1 MTLSNPGNATLG
13 SDTAAT
19 GTITDDD
26 DPPELTIAGDT
37 VSEGEEAE
45 FVVSLSPASGKQVTV
60 EYATADGTAKAGE
73 DYTAATTGALTF
85 TAGATERTISI
96 TTAEDSRNEDEEAFT
111 VTLSNPGN
119 ATLGSDA
126 AATGTITDD
135 DGTPELTIA
144 GDTVSEGEEAEF
156 VVSLSPAS
164 GKQVTVGYATADG
177 TAKAG
182 EDYTAATTGALTF
195 TAGAT
200 ERTISITTAEDSRNE
215 DEEAFTVT
223 LSNPGNATLGSDT
236 AATGTITDDD
246 GTPELTIAGD
256 TVSEGEEAEFVV
268 SLNAASGQQV
278 TVEYATADGT
288 AKAGEDYTAA
298 TTGALTFTAGATERT
313 ISITTAEDSRNE
325 DEEAFTV
332 TLSNPGNATLGSDTA
347 ATGTITDDD
356 DPPEL
361 TIAGDTVS
369 EGDEAEFVVSL
380 SPASGKQVTVEYAT
394 ADGTAKA
401 GEDYTAATTG
411 ALTFT
416 AGATER
422 TISITTAE
430 DSRNEDEE
438 AFTVTLSNPGN
449 ATLGSDA
456 AATGTITDDDGTP
469 ELTIAGDTVSEG
481 EEAEFVVS
489 LSPASGK
496 QVTVGYA
503 TADGTAKA
511 GEDYTAATTGALTFT
526 AGATERTISITTA
539 EDSRNEDEEAFT
551 VTLSNPGNATL
562 GSDTAAT
569 GTITDDDGTP
579 ELTIAG
585 DTVSEGEEA
594 EFVVSL
600 SPASGKQVTVGYAT
614 ADGTAKAGEDYTA
627 ATTGAL
633 TFTAGATERTI
644 SITTAEDSRNEDEE
658 AFTVTLSNPGNATL
672 GSDTA
677 ATGTITDDDDPPELT
692 IAGDT
697 VSEGEEAEF
706 VVSLNAASG
715 QQVTVGYATAD
726 GTAKAGEDYTAATT
740 GALTFTAGATERTI
754 SITTAEDSR
763 NEDEEA
769 FTVTLSNPGNATL
782 GSDTAATGTIT
793 DDDGTPELTIAG
805 DTVSE
810 GEEAEFVV
818 SLSPASGKQV
828 TVGYA
833 TADGTAK
840 AGEDYTA
847 ATTGALT
854 FTAGA
859 TERTISITTAEDSR
873 NEDEEAFTVTL
884 SNPGNATLGSDAAA
898 TGTITD
904 DDGARYAGADDS
916 RRHGE
921 RGRGGRV
928 RGDLIA
934 GDGGAMRRRTGRRR
948 REKTTRRRRPAR

>member
-13 SDTAAT
+13 SDA
-19 GTITDDD
+19 
-26 DPPELTIAGDT
+26 
-37 VSEGEEAE
+37 
-45 FVVSLSPASGKQVTV
+45 
-60 EYATADGTAKAGE
+60 
-73 DYTAATTGALTF
+73 
-85 TAGATERTISI
+85 
-96 TTAEDSRNEDEEAFT
+96 
-111 VTLSNPGN
+111 
-119 ATLGSDA
+119 
-126 AATGTITDD
+126 
-135 DGTPELTIA
+135 
-144 GDTVSEGEEAEF
+144 
-156 VVSLSPAS
+156 
-164 GKQVTVGYATADG
+164 
-177 TAKAG
+177 
-182 EDYTAATTGALTF
+182 
-195 TAGAT
+195 
-200 ERTISITTAEDSRNE
+200 
-215 DEEAFTVT
+215 
-223 LSNPGNATLGSDT
+223 

-356 DPPEL
+356 DPPVL

-369 EGDEAEFVVSL
+369 EGD
-380 SPASGKQVTVEYAT
+380 
-394 ADGTAKA
+394 
-401 GEDYTAATTG
+401 
-411 ALTFT
+411 
-416 AGATER
+416 
-422 TISITTAE
+422 
-430 DSRNEDEE
+430 
-438 AFTVTLSNPGN
+438 
-449 ATLGSDA
+449 
-456 AATGTITDDDGTP
+456 
-469 ELTIAGDTVSEG
+469 
-481 EEAEFVVS
+481 
-489 LSPASGK
+489 
-496 QVTVGYA
+496 
-503 TADGTAKA
+503 
-511 GEDYTAATTGALTFT
+511 
-526 AGATERTISITTA
+526 
-539 EDSRNEDEEAFT
+539 
-551 VTLSNPGNATL
+551 
-562 GSDTAAT
+562 
-569 GTITDDDGTP
+569 
-579 ELTIAG
+579 
-585 DTVSEGEEA
+585 EA

-706 VVSLNAASG
+706 VVSLSPASGKQVTVGYTTADGTAKAGEDYTAATTGALTFTAGATERTISITTAEDSRNEDEEAFTVTLSNPGNATLGSDTAATGTITDDDDPPELTIAGDTVSEGEEAEFVVSLNAASG
-715 QQVTVGYATAD
+715 QQVTVEYATAD

-793 DDDGTPELTIAG
+793 DDD
-805 DTVSE
+805 DH
-810 GEEAEFVV
+810 
-818 SLSPASGKQV
+818 
-828 TVGYA
+828 
-833 TADGTAK
+833 
-840 AGEDYTA
+840 
-847 ATTGALT
+847 
-854 FTAGA
+854 AGA
-859 TERTISITTAEDSR
+859 
-873 NEDEEAFTVTL
+873 
-884 SNPGNATLGSDAAA
+884 
-898 TGTITD
+898 
-904 DDGARYAGADDS
+904 
-916 RRHGE
+916 
-921 RGRGGRV
+921 
-928 RGDLIA
+928 
-934 GDGGAMRRRTGRRR
+934 
-948 REKTTRRRRPAR
+948 